1 MNIQMHEFII
11 FENDIFSMRFGF
23 IFSTK
28 SAIPANS
35 ERRSQCA
42 RINGNH
48 QAKNN
53 ENGREKKNKMKIKK
67 NERSFD
73 ITASLGCRK
82 RAA

>member
-11 FENDIFSMRFGF
+11 FESDIFSMRFGF

-28 SAIPANS
+28 SAIPADS
-35 ERRSQCA
+35 KRRSQCA

-53 ENGREKKNKMKIKK
+53 ENEKEKK
-67 NERSFD
+67 EQD
-73 ITASLGCRK
+73 ED
-82 RAA
+82 